1 MLIYLLD
8 FCVFV
13 ILFWHLMKI
22 NSNHTHTNTESKSQ
36 RSISTIQIH
45 FSLRQTSLMLWFVC
59 GMVDFNTESF
69 VSLFVCCY
77 CAFFSSWSQIIGIY
91 FQANKKSLM
100 QCSIISHTHTKTH
113 LSFALFSLVKISMIP
128 AIALLVWCWAKKK
141 EKNFIIQSESFVNW
155 SKQTNQNVERFSA
168 PVVDFA
174 WSYRQIT
181 EQKTHEN

>member
-1 MLIYLLD
+1 MWFKVVCFCSCSQITRCSGWMLFAQFGYGALCDADL
-8 FCVFV
+8 FAGFLCFRHFV
-13 ILFWHLMKI
+13 LA
-22 NSNHTHTNTESKSQ
+22 SNENQQQSHTHTKTESKSQ

-100 QCSIISHTHTKTH
+100 QCSIISHTHTQNTFE
-113 LSFALFSLVKISMIP
+113 LRSFFP
-128 AIALLVWCWAKKK
+128 R
-141 EKNFIIQSESFVNW
+141 
-155 SKQTNQNVERFSA
+155 QNKHDTCDRVIGM
-168 PVVDFA
+168 VLG
-174 WSYRQIT
+174 
-181 EQKTHEN
+181 